1 MVGFLGFQ
9 PGNVGGSFLN
19 LSIQAFDGLFIGF
32 LDALQFSSSVF
43 FFLQSLQSFIQTLL
57 ERIFQIGDLHEFL
70 FSYNQTL
77 RLLSEFSHHLLL
89 LLESFSQLL
98 LSLSSGFSIGFSL
111 FFGSCKFFFLLLHL
125 ILSTSDTEQRL
136 YLDVQFPPRPVPQE
150 QVLPDVPLQDSNTN
164 SSVAH
169 FLVLNTH
176 EMTFAVS
183 LELRDDLGQT
193 FVTHVFQFS
202 HNTGTEEDLG
212 QTNSVFGL
220 VKLKSF
226 NQLLCGNFTVDES
239 LGDGG
244 SSQDLVSLFE
254 ICEHHP

>member
-19 LSIQAFDGLFIGF
+19 LSIQAFDGLFVGF

-43 FFLQSLQSFIQTLL
+43 FFLQSLQSFVQTLL
-57 ERIFQIGDLHEFL
+57 KRIFQVLHLHEFL
-70 FSYNQTL
+70 FSDHQTL

-98 LSLSSGFSIGFSL
+98 LSLSSSFSIGFSL
-111 FFGSCKFFFLLLHL
+111 LFGSCKLFFLLLHL

-136 YLDVQFPPRPVPQE
+136 YLDVQFPPGPVPQE

-169 FLVLNTH
+169 FLVLKSH
-176 EMTFAVS
+176 EMTFAVG
-183 LELRDDLGQT
+183 LELRNDLGQT
-193 FVTHVFQFS
+193 LITHVFQLS

-212 QTNSVFGL
+212 QTNSVFRG
-220 VKLKSF
+220 VQLKRF
-226 NQLLCGNFTVDES
+226 NQLLCSNLAVHES
-239 LGDGG
+239 SWDGRG
-244 SSQDLVSLFE
+244 SQNLISLPE
-254 ICEHHP
+254 IL